1 MLLVIRCCNAQAK
14 NRYFMAHIEIE
25 KVLGIK
31 QWNYVRLLKARY
43 QSQLI
48 ILPLLYNQFEQF
60 GNFCTV

>member
-1 MLLVIRCCNAQAK
+1 
-14 NRYFMAHIEIE
+14 MAHIEIE